1 MIMAAKVINMPT
13 ICLKFRFKENQKVKA
28 LMAACASIQQQAVD
42 FAIDNNKTARGV
54 KTLGGK
60 MLPRQGLVGRPLLP
74 VLWLWVKSPKS
85 RQEYAVQ
92 LRKPTAGLSGL
103 RTK

>member
-60 MLPRQGLVGRPLLP
+60 MLPRQGLVGDPCC
-74 VLWLWVKSPKS
+74 
-85 RQEYAVQ
+85 
-92 LRKPTAGLSGL
+92 LSSGFGL
-103 RTK
+103 RAQSHDRNTQFNCVSLRLDCQA

>member
-1 MIMAAKVINMPT
+1 MIMATKVINMPT

-60 MLPRQGLVGRPLLP
+60 MLPRQGLVGDPCCLSSGFGLKAQSHDRNTQFNC
-74 VLWLWVKSPKS
+74 VS
-85 RQEYAVQ
+85 
-92 LRKPTAGLSGL
+92 LRLDCQT
-103 RTK
+103 